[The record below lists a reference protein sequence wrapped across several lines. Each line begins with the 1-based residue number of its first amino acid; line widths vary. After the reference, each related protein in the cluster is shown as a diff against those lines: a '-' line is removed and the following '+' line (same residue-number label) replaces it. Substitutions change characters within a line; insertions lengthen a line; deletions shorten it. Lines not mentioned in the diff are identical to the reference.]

1 MAPERKAYK
10 GRWLILEMEHIDLQA
25 GVRSLNESLRRMKA
39 LLAWSQLKQQEAK
52 PGEPPSFQVY
62 DPTATD
68 LRNEYSHF
76 LSTSIQIRGALCER
90 SASIPVPV
98 GETLQK
104 KLAMLEREAHQLN
117 LHRRC
122 LRY

>member
-1 MAPERKAYK
+1 M
-10 GRWLILEMEHIDLQA
+10 DLQA

-39 LLAWSQLKQQEAK
+39 LLAWGQLKQQETR

-76 LSTSIQIRGALCER
+76 LSTSVQIHGALCER
-90 SASIPVPV
+90 SASIPVPLR
-98 GETLQK
+98 ETLQK
-104 KLAMLEREAHQLN
+104 KLAELEQEAHQLN
-117 LHRRC
+117 LRRRC